1 MRTDKERTGK
11 DMKNFNMY
19 EIIMKKR
26 DGNTLQKEELQAVI
40 DGYVDGSIP
49 DYQIS
54 ALLMAIFLNGLDQ
67 RETEDF
73 TSIML
78 KSGDSISL
86 EGIDGVKVDKHS
98 TGGVGDKVSFIVSP
112 IVAACGVRVPM
123 LSGRALGHTGGTL
136 DKLESIPGF
145 NVFLKVDQFRKTLEK
160 CGMVISGQT
169 DNIVPADKKLYAL
182 RDTTATVNSI
192 PLITSSIMSKKLA
205 LGTDAIVLDVKT
217 GSGAF
222 LPDIKDGIELCKSM
236 VNIGEKSGR
245 KTLGLIT
252 NMDEPL
258 GTAVGNSLEI
268 IESIEC
274 LKGNGPDDLM
284 NVTFAL
290 GACMLIAAGAEDDFG
305 TAIEK
310 LKETIR
316 SGKALEVFREF
327 IEAQG
332 GDPNVCDDYTLFG
345 DSSAEWELKA
355 ESSGYISFIN
365 AFEIGMSAIDIG
377 AGRRKKDD
385 LIDHTAGFIFH
396 KRSGDKIKSGDTII
410 TVRSSGKEDRTEV
423 EKRLLNSIKITS
435 AAPDKPELVYYFAD
449 KNGMWDWKE
458 VSG

>member
-1 MRTDKERTGK
+1 
-11 DMKNFNMY
+11 MKNLNMY
-19 EIIMKKR
+19 EIITKKR
-26 DGNTLQKEELQAVI
+26 DGHILLKEELQAVI

-54 ALLMAIFLNGLDQ
+54 ALLMAIFLNGLDL
-67 RETEDF
+67 RETEDL
-73 TSIML
+73 TGIML
-78 KSGDSISL
+78 RSGDSISL
-86 EGIDGVKVDKHS
+86 EGIEGIKVDKHS

-112 IVAACGVRVPM
+112 IVAACGVKVPM

-145 NVFLKVDQFRKTLEK
+145 NVFLNMEQFREVLNK

-222 LPDIKDGIELCKSM
+222 LPDINDGIELCKSM

-252 NMDEPL
+252 NMNEPL
-258 GTAVGNSLEI
+258 GNAVGNSVEI

-274 LKGNGPDDLM
+274 LKGKGPEDLM
-284 NVTFAL
+284 NVTLAL
-290 GACMLIAAGAEDDFG
+290 GSCMLIAAGVEENFG
-305 TAIEK
+305 KGIK
-310 LKETIR
+310 RLKETIS
-316 SGKALEVFREF
+316 SGKALAIFRDF
-327 IEAQG
+327 IEEQG
-332 GDPNVCDDYTLFG
+332 GDPQVCEDYSIFG
-345 DSSAEWELKA
+345 ESASSWELL
-355 ESSGYISFIN
+355 SDRSGFIISIN

-377 AGRRKKDD
+377 AGRRKKR
-385 LIDHTAGFIFH
+385 I
-396 KRSGDKIKSGDTII
+396 R
-410 TVRSSGKEDRTEV
+410 
-423 EKRLLNSIKITS
+423 
-435 AAPDKPELVYYFAD
+435 
-449 KNGMWDWKE
+449 
-458 VSG
+458 

>member
-1 MRTDKERTGK
+1 
-11 DMKNFNMY
+11 MKNLNMY
-19 EIIMKKR
+19 EIITKKR
-26 DGNTLQKEELQAVI
+26 DGNVLLKEELQAVI

-54 ALLMAIFLNGLDQ
+54 ALLMAIFLNGLDL
-67 RETEDF
+67 RETEDL
-73 TSIML
+73 TGIML
-78 KSGDSISL
+78 RSGDSISL
-86 EGIDGVKVDKHS
+86 EGIDGIKVDKHS

-112 IVAACGVRVPM
+112 IVAACGVKVPM

-145 NVFLKVDQFRKTLEK
+145 NVFLEVDQFRSVLEK

-217 GSGAF
+217 GNGAF
-222 LPDIKDGIELCKSM
+222 LPDINDGIELCKSM

-252 NMDEPL
+252 NMNEPL
-258 GTAVGNSLEI
+258 GNAVGNSVEI

-284 NVTFAL
+284 DVTLAL
-290 GACMLIAAGAEDDFG
+290 GACMLIAAGVEESFNKG
-305 TAIEK
+305 IK
-310 LKETIR
+310 RLKETIA
-316 SGKALEVFREF
+316 SGKALKIFRDF
-327 IEAQG
+327 IEAQE
-332 GDPNVCDDYTLFG
+332 GDPGVCEDYSIFG
-345 DSSAEWELKA
+345 ES
-355 ESSGYISFIN
+355 ESSWDLVSDKSGFIISIN

-377 AGRRKKDD
+377 AGRRKKEDQ
-385 LIDHTAGFIFH
+385 IDHTAGFIFH
-396 KRSGDKIKSGDTII
+396 KRSGDRIETGEKIL
-410 TVRSSGKEDRTEV
+410 TVHSSGKEDRKAV
-423 EKRLLNSIKITS
+423 EQRILKAINISSGVPAKQKMVL
-435 AAPDKPELVYYFAD
+435 YFAD
-449 KNGMWDWKE
+449 H
-458 VSG
+458 SGIKGWGKV